1 MHVILTNGAPFSG
14 KDTFVKD
21 FIKRYENAVWVRFK
35 DVLYTD
41 SYERLF
47 GVDTRIFKDSKP
59 PITFDEWV
67 SICNNVTLKD
77 KPFPKMSGLIYDHII
92 IKNWVYDHIINNGA
106 NHKDLDTPS
115 PRNEL
120 IFESENIIKVNH
132 GEGGVA
138 VRTAENIKLID
149 DWQNKVFIFSDGG
162 FNVEINALIET
173 LGITREDITIIR
185 ITADGCTFDGDS
197 REYLDNPNFIV
208 HNPKTMKF
216 FDVCEEAGIYKKAD
230 EVFK

>member
-1 MHVILTNGAPFSG
+1 MHIILTNGAPFSG

-41 SYERLF
+41 TYARLF
-47 GVDTRIFKDSKP
+47 THQVFPDAEP

-77 KPFPKMSGLIYDHII
+77 KPFPKMHGMIYDKFAV
-92 IKNWVYDHIINNGA
+92 KNWVYDHIINGGV
-106 NHKDLDTPS
+106 NHQDLQTLS

-120 IFESENIIKVNH
+120 IHESEDIIKVKH
-132 GEGGVA
+132 GDGGVA

-149 DWQNKVFIFSDGG
+149 GWQDKVFIFSDGG

-173 LGITREDITIIR
+173 LGITRDDITIIR

-208 HNPKTMKF
+208 HNPKTNKF
-216 FDVCEEAGIYKKAD
+216 FDICEEAGIYKKAD
-230 EVFK
+230 AIFK

>member
-41 SYERLF
+41 TYERLF
-47 GVDTRIFKDSKP
+47 GKNHN
-59 PITFDEWV
+59 ITFDEWV

-77 KPFPKMSGLIYDHII
+77 KPFPKLNGTPLDAHFIQY
-92 IKNWVYDHIINNGA
+92 WVYDHIINDGV
-106 NHKDLDTPS
+106 NHKYLQTLS

-173 LGITREDITIIR
+173 LGITRDDITIIR

-230 EVFK
+230 DVFK

>member
-41 SYERLF
+41 TYARLF
-47 GVDTRIFKDSKP
+47 GDDSNVS
-59 PITFDEWV
+59 FDEWV

-77 KPFPKMSGLIYDHII
+77 KPLPKLTGSPLDANFIQY
-92 IKNWVYDHIINNGA
+92 WVYDHIINGGV
-106 NHKDLDTPS
+106 NHTYLQTLS

-120 IFESENIIKVNH
+120 IHESEDIIKVKH
-132 GEGGVA
+132 GDGGVA

-149 DWQNKVFIFSDGG
+149 GWQDKVFIFSDGG

-173 LGITREDITIIR
+173 LGITRDDITIIR
-185 ITADGCTFDGDS
+185 ITAYGCTFDGDS

-208 HNPKTMKF
+208 HNPKTNKF
-216 FDVCEEAGIYKKAD
+216 FDACEEAGIYKKAD
-230 EVFK
+230 AVFK